1 MLQLLNWA
9 YGPAG
14 QTDPY
19 YLLLR
24 DFILLMPWWYPLFWA
39 AIIVGYLALRFFK
52 RWRVA
57 HVSRRGSR
65 RVRART
71 ERILDKQVAVLAA
84 ERLRQHP
91 ANDLDFADQPNTA

>member
-1 MLQLLNWA
+1 L
-9 YGPAG
+9 
-14 QTDPY
+14 
-19 YLLLR
+19 
-24 DFILLMPWWYPLFWA
+24 
-39 AIIVGYLALRFFK
+39 
-52 RWRVA
+52 
-57 HVSRRGSR
+57 R